1 MCFAPYLIHR
11 AAPGTRKQKSVCIA
25 TFLRLG
31 AVAWFSHRKSRRK
44 SAVHQSCSGSLS
56 PCQSGKGP
64 LIEKKLQYR
73 PIFCFCNGR
82 IAETRQIRNKNL
94 ASAELGPEN
103 RTEAKRRARRTT
115 ALSICGDTRLR
126 QCRTSGAAAYPGRPP
141 NSTQIAPMGQNE
153 PIKRKRPPS
162 KIARRPAF
170 SMVPATGIEPA
181 TH

>member
-11 AAPGTRKQKSVCIA
+11 AAPGTRKQKIGLYCNFFAIRSCRMVPPSQIA
-25 TFLRLG
+25 TQKRSSPIMQRL
-31 AVAWFSHRKSRRK
+31 AFALPERKRTPNR
-44 SAVHQSCSGSLS
+44 
-56 PCQSGKGP
+56 
-64 LIEKKLQYR
+64 KKLQKC

-82 IAETRQIRNKNL
+82 IAETRQIRNKYL

-141 NSTQIAPMGQNE
+141 NSTQIAPTGQNE

-162 KIARRPAF
+162 KKLGDLHF
-170 SMVPATGIEPA
+170 
-181 TH
+181 

>member
-64 LIEKKLQYR
+64 LIEKKLQKC

-115 ALSICGDTRLR
+115 ALSICGGTRLR
-126 QCRTSGAAAYPGRPP
+126 QCRTSGAAAYPGRLS
-141 NSTQIAPMGQNE
+141 NSAQIAPMGQNE
-153 PIKRKRPPS
+153 PIKRKGHRA
-162 KIARRPAF
+162 K
-170 SMVPATGIEPA
+170 
-181 TH
+181 

>member
-11 AAPGTRKQKSVCIA
+11 AALGTRKQKIGLYCNFFAIRGCRMVPPSQIA
-25 TFLRLG
+25 AQKRSSPFMHRL
-31 AVAWFSHRKSRRK
+31 AFALSERKRIPN
-44 SAVHQSCSGSLS
+44 Q
-56 PCQSGKGP
+56 
-64 LIEKKLQYR
+64 KKLQKC
-73 PIFCFCNGR
+73 PIFCLCNGR
-82 IAETRQIRNKNL
+82 ITETRQIRNKYL

-103 RTEAKRRARRTT
+103 RTEVKWRARRAA
-115 ALSICGDTRLR
+115 ALSICGGTHLW

>member
-11 AAPGTRKQKSVCIA
+11 AAPGTRKQKIGLYCNFFAIRGCRMVPPSQIA
-25 TFLRLG
+25 AQKRSSPFMHRL
-31 AVAWFSHRKSRRK
+31 AFALSERKRIPN
-44 SAVHQSCSGSLS
+44 Q
-56 PCQSGKGP
+56 
-64 LIEKKLQYR
+64 KKLQKC
-73 PIFCFCNGR
+73 PIFCLCNGR
-82 IAETRQIRNKNL
+82 ITETRQIRNKYL

-141 NSTQIAPMGQNE
+141 NSTQIAPTGQNE

-170 SMVPATGIEPA
+170 LMVPATGIEPA

>member
-11 AAPGTRKQKSVCIA
+11 AAPGTRKQKIGLYCNFFAIRSCRMVLPSQIA
-25 TFLRLG
+25 TQKRSSPIMRRL
-31 AVAWFSHRKSRRK
+31 AFALPERKRTPNR
-44 SAVHQSCSGSLS
+44 
-56 PCQSGKGP
+56 
-64 LIEKKLQYR
+64 KKLQKC

-141 NSTQIAPMGQNE
+141 NSTQIAPTGQNE

>member
-1 MCFAPYLIHR
+1 MFR
-11 AAPGTRKQKSVCIA
+11 ALFDSRGRSGNPKNKKSVCIA

-31 AVAWFSHRKSRRK
+31 AVAWLLHRKSRRK

-56 PCQSGKGP
+56 PCQSGKGS
-64 LIEKKLQYR
+64 LIAKKLQKC

-82 IAETRQIRNKNL
+82 IAETRQIRNKYL
-94 ASAELGPEN
+94 ASAELRPEN

-126 QCRTSGAAAYPGRPP
+126 QCRTSGAAYPGRLP

-153 PIKRKRPPS
+153 PIKRKGHRA
-162 KIARRPAF
+162 K
-170 SMVPATGIEPA
+170 
-181 TH
+181 

>member
-1 MCFAPYLIHR
+1 MCFAPYLIHG
-11 AAPGTRKQKSVCIA
+11 AAPGTRKQKIGLYCNFFAIRGCRMAPPSQIA
-25 TFLRLG
+25 AQKRSSPITQRL
-31 AVAWFSHRKSRRK
+31 AFALPERKRIPNR
-44 SAVHQSCSGSLS
+44 
-56 PCQSGKGP
+56 
-64 LIEKKLQYR
+64 KKLQKC
-73 PIFCFCNGR
+73 PIFCFCNRR
-82 IAETRQIRNKNL
+82 IAETRQIRNKYL

-126 QCRTSGAAAYPGRPP
+126 QCRTSVAAAYPGRPP
-141 NSTQIAPMGQNE
+141 NSTQIAPTGQNE

-170 SMVPATGIEPA
+170 LMVPATGIEPA